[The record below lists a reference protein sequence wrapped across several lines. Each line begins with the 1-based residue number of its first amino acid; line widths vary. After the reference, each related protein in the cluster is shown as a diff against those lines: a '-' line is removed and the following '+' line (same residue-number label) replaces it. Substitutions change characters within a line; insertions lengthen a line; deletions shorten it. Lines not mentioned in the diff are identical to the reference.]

1 MKASL
6 LLTVYPVS
14 QAEQVNGLS
23 YGVTKTGLTIG
34 PALRVAATKEAGCI
48 PANNCSGVLAANVLG
63 LAFNLC
69 LDYFTR
75 PTKLPRHATYTR
87 LTQVET
93 KSPPLERTMNTIPY
107 L

>member
-1 MKASL
+1 MGMAGAL
-6 LLTVYPVS
+6 IANWAMTWLY
-14 QAEQVNGLS
+14 VNVFL
-23 YGVTKTGLTIG
+23 
-34 PALRVAATKEAGCI
+34 
-48 PANNCSGVLAANVLG
+48 

-69 LDYFTR
+69 LEYFTR

-93 KSPPLERTMNTIPY
+93 NHPHKKEQL